1 VARVGQPVESGVE
14 GVLAVRM
21 DRDQVQ
27 PCAEILAALLTPAEQ
42 EDCRSLLVEE
52 GTETSLADLLR
63 MESLARWIA
72 QIRSRY
78 VMELIEDG
86 LHFHFQPIVYSRAPD
101 SVFAFECLA
110 RGQRADGTLI
120 PPTTIYRDAHAAG
133 LLFPLDR
140 AARLSA
146 IRQAVQHGLTRRLFI
161 NFNPSSI
168 YDPATCLRSTVAA
181 ISEAGLPPGRVTFEI
196 VESERADPKQLAS
209 IVQYYR
215 SVGFRVALDDL
226 GAGYSSLN
234 LLHALKPDYVK
245 LDRELTSGVD
255 RDPYKACIAAP
266 LLGMARDLGIETVA
280 EGVETPG
287 ELAWLQDHDVDY
299 VQGFLI
305 CRPGLPPFAIEAPDP
320 GGRDGAEASGTSLA
334 LRVAE

>member
-1 VARVGQPVESGVE
+1 MV
-14 GVLAVRM
+14 AVRI
-21 DRDQVQ
+21 DRDRVE
-27 PCAEILAALLTPAEQ
+27 PCAELLAGLLTPAEQ

-52 GTETSLADLLR
+52 GTEPSLADLLR
-63 MESLARWIA
+63 MESLSRWIA

-86 LHFHFQPIVYSRAPD
+86 LLFHFQPIVYSRAPE

-110 RGQRADGTLI
+110 RGQRADGSLI
-120 PPTTIYRDAHAAG
+120 PPKTIYRDAQAAG

-140 AARLSA
+140 AARLAA
-146 IRQAVQHGLTRRLFI
+146 IRQAVQHCLTGRLFI

-168 YDPATCLRSTVAA
+168 YDPATCLRSTVEA
-181 ISEAGLPPGRVTFEI
+181 IIEAGLPPGRVTFEI
-196 VESERADPKQLAS
+196 VESERADPNHLAS
-209 IVQYYR
+209 IVRYYR
-215 SVGFRVALDDL
+215 SAGFRVALDDL

-245 LDRELTSGVD
+245 LDRELTTGVD
-255 RDPYKACIAAP
+255 LDPYKACIAAP
-266 LLGMARDLGIETVA
+266 LLSMARDLGIETVA

-287 ELAWLQDHDVDY
+287 ELAWLQEHDVDY
-299 VQGFLI
+299 VQGFLL
-305 CRPGLPPFAIEAPDP
+305 CRPGLPPFEIEDP
-320 GGRDGAEASGTSLA
+320 ASGDRGGFETPGAPLT